1 MLLVMT
7 KFLYISIKVV
17 LMAQNTLTFFL
28 NFAQKCDL
36 AGGQHVVCVTD
47 YFKLSALTLNG
58 NIPD

>member
-1 MLLVMT
+1 M
-7 KFLYISIKVV
+7 
-17 LMAQNTLTFFL
+17 

-58 NIPD
+58 TYH